1 MCVVDLTFAPIETP
15 RLRLEPVST
24 DLAQAILAGDLRG
37 LTAGR
42 GWPHAATADGLRMA
56 LLRGHPPGWL
66 ILLPGDDGPGG
77 DIVIGDCGTHGPA
90 DADGGV
96 EIGYGFAAR
105 YRGRGFGTELVAA
118 MTRWLLAEP
127 TVRTVRARTH
137 VGNLPSRRV
146 LEKNG
151 FRQVS
156 LTGAEIVFVAG
167 E

>member
-1 MCVVDLTFAPIETP
+1 MWGVNLTFAPIETP
-15 RLRLEPVST
+15 RLKLQPLSM

-42 GWPHAATADGLRMA
+42 GWPHTATADGLRMA

-66 ILLPGDDGPGG
+66 ILLPGEDEHAD

-90 DADGGV
+90 DADGTV

-105 YRGRGFGTELVAA
+105 YRGRGFGTEVVAA
-118 MTRWLLAEP
+118 MTRWLLAQP
-127 TVRTVRARTH
+127 AVRSVLARTH

-156 LTGAEIVFVAG
+156 LNGAEIVLVAG
-167 E
+167 Q